1 MKTKKIILC
10 SFVLASAVSM
20 ILLIQSCN
28 SDKDDIANIPNI
40 PVIDLTKTIEFS
52 EYVTAS
58 NALKDKFLAFVNTL
72 NQIEFEELMNNLN
85 DDEYMQGIIEKAGV
99 ENDIKKFV
107 DNKRNLFCNT
117 HYLRLSVADQQN
129 LFFGYFHTTNNVN
142 VKTRS
147 ESSVNCDERR
157 QKDYSWARAIA
168 DLELIGCTC
177 AVEVPLV
184 ACACYAAALANYA
197 NNIRL
202 ADQAYEDCIRGR

>member
-10 SFVLASAVSM
+10 SFALASAVL

-28 SDKDDIANIPNI
+28 SDKDDIANIP
-40 PVIDLTKTIEFS
+40 VIDLTETIEFT

-58 NALKDKFLAFVNTL
+58 NALQDKFLAYVNTL

-85 DDEYMQGIIEKAGV
+85 DDEYMQGILYKAGV

-117 HYLRLSVADQQN
+117 DYLRLSVSDQQN
-129 LFFGYFHTTNNVN
+129 IFFGYFHTTNNVN